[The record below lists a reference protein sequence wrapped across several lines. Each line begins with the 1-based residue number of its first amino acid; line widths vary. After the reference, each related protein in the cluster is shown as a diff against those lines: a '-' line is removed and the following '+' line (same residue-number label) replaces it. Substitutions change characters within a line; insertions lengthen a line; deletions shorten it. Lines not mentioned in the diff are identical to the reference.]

1 LDWKKLELG
10 KIIELKY
17 GKGLSKK
24 QRVKGEFPVYGSGG
38 IIDFHESPLLKG
50 PNIIV
55 GRKGSIGTVYYEEKN
70 CFPIDTV
77 FYVELKD
84 DNTHLKFVYP
94 LLKNLNLARL
104 GADAAVPGLNRN
116 TALKQEVRIPDLS
129 TQRKIASV
137 LSAYDNLIENNT
149 RRIQILEEMAQ
160 RIYKEWFVDFKY
172 PGHENDKLVDSE
184 LGMIPEG
191 WEVRKSAEVFRILGG
206 GTPSTKVPEY
216 WENGTIN
223 WYSPKDLTKSN
234 SMFALRS
241 GSQISDLGLQKSSAK
256 LFPAFSVMLTSRAT
270 IGVVSINTTE
280 ACTNQGFISC
290 IPSEHMSTY
299 QIYYWLL
306 NNIKMFL
313 AHSSGATFK
322 ELTKT
327 TFKKFDLVVS
337 SKNISTSF
345 NELVA
350 PFTDE
355 ILILQKKQENLRQ
368 TRDFL
373 LPKLISGKVD
383 VSNLDIDTSILND

>member
-137 LSAYDNLIENNT
+137 LSTYDNLIENNT

-172 PGHENDKLVDSE
+172 LGHENDKLVDSE

-191 WEVRKSAEVFRILGG
+191 WEVGRV
-206 GTPSTKVPEY
+206 
-216 WENGTIN
+216 
-223 WYSPKDLTKSN
+223 
-234 SMFALRS
+234 
-241 GSQISDLGLQKSSAK
+241 SDL
-256 LFPAFSVMLTSRAT
+256 
-270 IGVVSINTTE
+270 
-280 ACTNQGFISC
+280 
-290 IPSEHMSTY
+290 
-299 QIYYWLL
+299 
-306 NNIKMFL
+306 
-313 AHSSGATFK
+313 
-322 ELTKT
+322 
-327 TFKKFDLVVS
+327 
-337 SKNISTSF
+337 
-345 NELVA
+345 
-350 PFTDE
+350 
-355 ILILQKKQENLRQ
+355 
-368 TRDFL
+368 
-373 LPKLISGKVD
+373 
-383 VSNLDIDTSILND
+383 